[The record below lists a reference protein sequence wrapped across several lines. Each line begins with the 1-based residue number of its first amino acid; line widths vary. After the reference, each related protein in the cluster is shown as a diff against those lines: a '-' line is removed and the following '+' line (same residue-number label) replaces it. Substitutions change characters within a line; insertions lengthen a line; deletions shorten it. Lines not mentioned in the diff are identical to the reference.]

1 MMVVDAGMVLALV
14 LPLPFSAPAAD
25 KIRSLRQ
32 AREEL
37 FAPALLEYEVCSALR
52 RAVTCKILDESAAGT
67 ALDLIEALRIRP
79 ITPASSL
86 HTRALSWS
94 ARLGQSKAY
103 DAQYLALAEE
113 MKCGLLTA
121 DLRLARAAQALG
133 ATWVEGLGSSSPAA

>member
-1 MMVVDAGMVLALV
+1 MMVIDAGVVLALA
-14 LPLPFSAPAAD
+14 LPLPFSAKAAD
-25 KIRSLRQ
+25 KVRTLRT

-52 RAVTCKILDESAAGT
+52 RSIARGLVTEEEARS
-67 ALDLIEALRIRP
+67 ALDLTLALRIQP

-86 HTRALSWS
+86 HARALSWS

-113 MKCGLLTA
+113 MSCGLLTS
-121 DLRLARAAQALG
+121 DFRLARSAHRLG
-133 ATWVEGLGSSSPAA
+133 ATWVEDLSAGLE

>member
-1 MMVVDAGMVLALV
+1 MVVDAGVVLALV
-14 LPLPFSAPAAD
+14 LPLPFSAQAAD
-25 KIRSLRQ
+25 RVRSLRQ

-52 RAVTCKILDESAAGT
+52 RAVTRKILDEPEAAA
-67 ALDLIEALRIRP
+67 ALEFIEAIHIRP

-86 HTRALSWS
+86 HARALAWS
-94 ARLGQSKAY
+94 ARLGQSNAY

-113 MKCGLLTA
+113 MRCGLLTT

-133 ATWVEGLGSSSPAA
+133 AAWVEGLGTESPLT